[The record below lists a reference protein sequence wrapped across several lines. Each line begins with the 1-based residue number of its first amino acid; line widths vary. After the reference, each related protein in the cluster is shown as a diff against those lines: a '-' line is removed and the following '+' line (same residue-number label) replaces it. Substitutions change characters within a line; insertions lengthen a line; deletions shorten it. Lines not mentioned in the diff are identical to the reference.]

1 MSGSVKVM
9 RKSQIGAHS
18 NTYAMSGGVNEVNF
32 AGTSIVRL
40 RMQRPGLLR
49 FVRSDNGVSG
59 VSKPEVA
66 STDYVRDVRGN

>member
-1 MSGSVKVM
+1 
-9 RKSQIGAHS
+9 
-18 NTYAMSGGVNEVNF
+18 MSGGVNEVNF